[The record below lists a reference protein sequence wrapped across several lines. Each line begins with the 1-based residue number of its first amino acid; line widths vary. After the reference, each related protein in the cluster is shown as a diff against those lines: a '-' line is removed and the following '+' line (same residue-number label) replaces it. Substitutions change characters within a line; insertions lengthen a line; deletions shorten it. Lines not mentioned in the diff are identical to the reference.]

1 MFERSTSLLNMWQK
15 VSRYKIE
22 KKLLHIGYSIK
33 ALGIKY
39 FSFFMFFIIHCKMN
53 YNCQQQQ
60 PFIVLPSIQSMLGG
74 VRGIILY
81 LIYAYKLNQCQCK
94 YLFCSESILL
104 P

>member
-1 MFERSTSLLNMWQK
+1 
-15 VSRYKIE
+15 
-22 KKLLHIGYSIK
+22 
-33 ALGIKY
+33 
-39 FSFFMFFIIHCKMN
+39 MN

-81 LIYAYKLNQCQCK
+81 LIYAYKLNQYQCK